1 MGIWSWW
8 KTYLGEGDDPS
19 LLVFLLR
26 RKRRWLKGS
35 LSPQR
40 VLTVMEL
47 LRERIKEEVLQE
59 QRKGFLVEVCSLYT
73 DCE

>member
-1 MGIWSWW
+1 MGISSWW
-8 KTYLGEGDDPS
+8 ETYLGEGDDPS

-40 VLTVMEL
+40 VFDSHGITQGKIQGGSALGAEKRVT
-47 LRERIKEEVLQE
+47 RGGLQP
-59 QRKGFLVEVCSLYT
+59 LYGL
-73 DCE
+73 